1 MTQAVVLQQTS
12 NDQLAADLA
21 GIASGD
27 ERSLGRLYDATVD
40 QVFNL
45 ARSIVRDPD
54 EAEEVVF
61 DTFSQI
67 WRTADRYSPER
78 GSPRA
83 WITVMTRSRALDRL
97 RRRAASAGQVDLS
110 AIDEPEA
117 EGPGPDHLLDLLN
130 RGSAVHR
137 ALTSLTEIQRQV
149 VSLAYFRDLSY
160 TEVATRLGLPL
171 GTVKS
176 HGFRALKTLRQ
187 VLSQSE

>member
-1 MTQAVVLQQTS
+1 MNQAVVLQQTS